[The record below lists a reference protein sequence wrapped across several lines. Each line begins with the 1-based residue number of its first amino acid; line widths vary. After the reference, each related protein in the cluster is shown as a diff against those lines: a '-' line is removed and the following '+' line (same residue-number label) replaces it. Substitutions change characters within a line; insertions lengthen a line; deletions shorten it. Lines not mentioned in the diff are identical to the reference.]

1 MVEINRNLVNSCV
14 RRDRGDCGGS
24 CTCWKPAPQFA
35 GLDLFGRVQNENFVY
50 MMFFLK
56 GQFFLVLFPVTCTC
70 PACPHHKVKCTGS
83 RAGFTE
89 LLQRFSPRWNEPPE
103 KICWRFVYV
112 IVVSAVLIKPMAVLR
127 SGSKNPSFIGG
138 FAMSRKGWKGADRTR
153 KASLQK
159 RELCE
164 RHLSRL
170 FWKTPSTFAGAH
182 SFAYFNLLIWC
193 IRVTRQRFMMNWTLN
208 FLLPRLFPWIPCQVL
223 GRRRFISHWD
233 HWAGMQ
239 RDCQSD
245 PAGIPPIFM
254 FIPFEVPI
262 WKLSTRVL
270 HNANNAPRHAL
281 VFRSFESK
289 HWKSLF

>member
-14 RRDRGDCGGS
+14 RRDRGGCGGS

-50 MMFFLK
+50 MMFFLE

-70 PACPHHKVKCTGS
+70 PVCPHHKVKCTGS

-89 LLQRFSPRWNEPPE
+89 LPHRFSRRWNEPPE

-112 IVVSAVLIKPMAVLR
+112 IVVSAMLIKPMAVLR

-164 RHLSRL
+164 RHLSGL

-193 IRVTRQRFMMNWTLN
+193 ISKGSWWIELLISYCQDSSLGFRARYLAPFHISLGWEATR
-208 FLLPRLFPWIPCQVL
+208 LPVWFRGHSTYFHVY
-223 GRRRFISHWD
+223 S
-233 HWAGMQ
+233 
-239 RDCQSD
+239 
-245 PAGIPPIFM
+245 
-254 FIPFEVPI
+254 EVPI
-262 WKLSTRVL
+262 WKFSTRVL